1 MTTEQIIDLT
11 VVAAYLIAVTILGL
25 YVGRKKSGST
35 EDYFLGGRK
44 FTWLL
49 IGFSLFATNI
59 HMGFFVGWTGKAVRS
74 GFAAFNPELL
84 GGIMLTISALIFI
97 PLYLR
102 SKIYTVPQFLELRF
116 NKASK
121 VIFGGIY
128 VIQSVLSSPI
138 AIYTAA
144 LGVLSLFGW
153 EVNAQNV
160 IICGIVILCTVGL
173 YAVLGGLTSV
183 VVTDMVQVVIMI
195 GGGTLVAFIGLW
207 KVGGFGPI
215 LEALPNN
222 FELLRPHSDK
232 EFPWSAVLTGQLL
245 HSAFY
250 AFTSI
255 QILQRVLA
263 AKDLHNAQCGML
275 LGAYLKLFGVVLF
288 LIPGLVAAV
297 LYSGVENTDTLYTTM
312 VKDFLPV
319 GLSGLVLAGMI
330 AAMMSSQDSGINAQA
345 SVVALDIYPLVR
357 PNATQTEAVTVG
369 KTFAACNMIWGVIA
383 APIFMNLEAGLFDLA
398 MTVVSF
404 MVIPSGTV
412 FLFGRFN
419 RRLNGKG
426 AVVTLFLGM
435 LIGTYYVACKNFPV
449 LHDFMLPAFRGMHFY
464 HVFPIVFVFLTIV
477 LFAVSYATE
486 PPPAEKLQCIAPI
499 EPQLEEGPPR
509 PWYKTFKFWWGLYI
523 VIFIAFYLIF

>member
-1 MTTEQIIDLT
+1 MTTDKIIDL
-11 VVAAYLIAVTILGL
+11 VVVCIYLVAVTVLGL

-59 HMGFFVGWTGKAVRS
+59 HMGFFIGWTGKAVRS
-74 GFAAFNPELL
+74 GFAAFNLELL
-84 GGIMLTISALIFI
+84 GGIMLTISALVFI
-97 PLYLR
+97 PLCLR
-102 SKIYTVPQFLELRF
+102 SRIYTVPQFLELRF
-116 NKASK
+116 NRASK
-121 VIFGGIY
+121 VIFGGTYI
-128 VIQSVLSSPI
+128 IQSVLSSPI
-138 AIYTAA
+138 GIYTGA
-144 LGVLSLFGW
+144 LGVLSLFNW
-153 EVNAQNV
+153 EVNQQNV
-160 IICGIVILCTVGL
+160 IICGVVILLTVGL
-173 YAVLGGLTSV
+173 YAILGGLTSV
-183 VVTDMVQVVIMI
+183 VVTDMVQVFIMI
-195 GGGTLVAFIGLW
+195 GGGFLVAMIGLW

-215 LEALPNN
+215 LEALPDN

-245 HSAFY
+245 HSAFF

-288 LIPGLVAAV
+288 LIPGMVAAV
-297 LYSGVENTDTLYTTM
+297 LYAGVENTDTLYTTM
-312 VKDFLPV
+312 VRDFLPV

-357 PNATQTEAVTVG
+357 PHASQREAVIVG
-369 KTFAACNMIWGVIA
+369 KTFAATNMIWGVIA
-383 APIFMNLEAGLFDLA
+383 APIFINLDTGLFDLA

-404 MVIPSGTV
+404 MIIPSGTV

-419 RRLNGKG
+419 KRLNGKG
-426 AVVTLFLGM
+426 AVTTLLLGM
-435 LIGTYYVACKNFPV
+435 FIGTYYVSCKNFPV
-449 LHDFMLPAFRGMHFY
+449 LNDFMLPALRGMHFY
-464 HVFPIVFVFLTIV
+464 HVFPLVFVLLTVV
-477 LFAVSYATE
+477 LFVVSYLTE
-486 PPPAEKLQCIAPI
+486 PPVAEKLDCIRPI
-499 EPQLEEGPPR
+499 EPQLQEGPPR
-509 PWYKTFKFWWGLYI
+509 PWYCTFKFWWILYI
-523 VIFIAFYLIF
+523 LIFIGFYVIF